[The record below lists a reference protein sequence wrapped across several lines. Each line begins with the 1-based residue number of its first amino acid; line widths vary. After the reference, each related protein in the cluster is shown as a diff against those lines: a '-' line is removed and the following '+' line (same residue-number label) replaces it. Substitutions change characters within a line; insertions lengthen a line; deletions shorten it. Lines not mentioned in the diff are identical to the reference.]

1 MLDGDCSIN
10 ASLDGDKATNP
21 NNKECDVIDL
31 DDREEEKDNEE
42 KKKKRQKLLLC
53 GCSLKKLLF
62 LMVLKRERVSIIR
75 GSWL

>member
-42 KKKKRQKLLLC
+42 KKGKNFFC
-53 GCSLKKLLF
+53 
-62 LMVLKRERVSIIR
+62 VVVV
-75 GSWL
+75 